1 MTIPAREWRLRPG
14 EIGMKSTPLMATL
27 CALAFCMAAP
37 AIGQTVAPSYL
48 KGGEV
53 TTANGI
59 FVIDKS
65 GNPLGTPTNPLD
77 VALIGGVPISGTVNV
92 VCISGCSGGGGS
104 GTGGAVTI
112 TGPVPLP
119 TGAALESGGNLAAIL
134 TTLNAQLTTLNSQ
147 LTALSTIS
155 GAVNN
160 PIAAQTGNGVLIGAV
175 QGTETAG
182 IGTTIN
188 KVGIQGCATC
198 VPVPVTGSSAA
209 LLGTGNGWTPF
220 LANALSTTVKSVKSS
235 AGQLGMLQCYNPNSA
250 QVYVQ
255 VFNAASGSVTLG
267 TTTPALFIAIAPLS
281 TGGYALANPG
291 INFSNAISIA
301 ATTTPT
307 GSTAPTTAPDCDA
320 VYN

>member
-1 MTIPAREWRLRPG
+1 
-14 EIGMKSTPLMATL
+14 MKSTLLMSAL
-27 CALAFCMAAP
+27 CALTFCMAAP
-37 AIGQTVAPSYL
+37 AVGQTAAPTYL
-48 KGGEV
+48 KGGQV

-59 FVIDKS
+59 LVIDKS
-65 GNPLGTPTNPLD
+65 GNPLGTSTNPLD
-77 VALIGGVPISGTVNV
+77 VAVIGGVAISGTVNV
-92 VCISGCSGGGGS
+92 ACISGCSGGS
-104 GTGGAVTI
+104 GAVGAVTI
-112 TGPVPLP
+112 TGTVPLP

-134 TTLNAQLTTLNSQ
+134 TTLNSQLTTLNSQ
-147 LTALSTIS
+147 LAALSTIS

-182 IGTTIN
+182 VGATIS

-209 LLGTGNGWTPF
+209 LLGTANGWTAF
-220 LANALSTTVKSVKSS
+220 LASALGTTVKAVKAS

-255 VFNAASGSVTLG
+255 VFNLASGSVTLG
-267 TTTPALFIAIAPLS
+267 TTTPALFVAIAPLS
-281 TGGYALANPG
+281 TGGYALSNPG
-291 INFSNAISIA
+291 INFSTAISIA

-307 GSTAPTTAPDCDA
+307 GSTAPTTAPDCDG